1 MHSPSPLIRPLL
13 ILAALAALVVAASG
27 CGTTNADTNRG
38 RVLFIQKCGIC
49 HTMAQ
54 AGTTAQIGPDLD
66 DAFASAREI
75 GQNGDTVE
83 GIVSAQIESPRPVN
97 GNPAI
102 SMPPDIVSGQDLDD
116 VSAYVAQYAG
126 VPGAA
131 PPTVPGGP
139 GAQVFANN
147 GCGGC
152 HTLAAA
158 KSGGVTGPNLDE
170 VLPGHERGDGPRVDR
185 RPQQRRR
192 LGLPAERDAPGLRA
206 GSDRE
211 RTRTTSSGTCS
222 KKPPAAN
229 LRPPAPSPKA
239 ELGAAAGRC
248 DDPLTMRQRLRDRL
262 EISPGR
268 YAQVT
273 AVALAALALIVLTG
287 AAVRLTGSGLGCPD
301 WPKCYG
307 GTTPPLE
314 SHAVIE
320 YGNRLLTGFVGFAVI
335 AASVLAFFR
344 RPYRWHLALFGA
356 LLPLGVVG
364 QAILGALVVK
374 YHLAPGLV
382 MSHFILSMMLLDAA
396 FALAWCSRYEPW
408 ERRRSSDRLGVW
420 SVRALIPLGQLT
432 ILAGTIATASGPHA
446 GAHEGQLVH
455 RFTFEGAKTLEWVVQ
470 RHATLATVY
479 GLAAIAVWFLLRRPG
494 GDRRAVK
501 PLAVVLGLLA
511 LQGAIGGLQW
521 ALELPSEMVWVH
533 VAIATLNWLA
543 MLWTVAAAGRLEP
556 SGQPL
561 GASGR
566 GAEGRASAPAGAL

>member
-1 MHSPSPLIRPLL
+1 M
-13 ILAALAALVVAASG
+13 
-27 CGTTNADTNRG
+27 
-38 RVLFIQKCGIC
+38 
-49 HTMAQ
+49 
-54 AGTTAQIGPDLD
+54 
-66 DAFASAREI
+66 
-75 GQNGDTVE
+75 
-83 GIVSAQIESPRPVN
+83 
-97 GNPAI
+97 
-102 SMPPDIVSGQDLDD
+102 
-116 VSAYVAQYAG
+116 
-126 VPGAA
+126 
-131 PPTVPGGP
+131 
-139 GAQVFANN
+139 
-147 GCGGC
+147 
-152 HTLAAA
+152 
-158 KSGGVTGPNLDE
+158 
-170 VLPGHERGDGPRVDR
+170 
-185 RPQQRRR
+185 
-192 LGLPAERDAPGLRA
+192 
-206 GSDRE
+206 RE
-211 RTRTTSSGTCS
+211 RLQ
-222 KKPPAAN
+222 N
-229 LRPPAPSPKA
+229 
-239 ELGAAAGRC
+239 
-248 DDPLTMRQRLRDRL
+248 RL
-262 EISPGR
+262 EISPER

-314 SHAVIE
+314 AHAVIE

-335 AASVLAFFR
+335 AASALAFFR

-408 ERRRSSDRLGVW
+408 ERRRSGDRLGVW

-446 GAHEGQLVH
+446 GDHDGELVH
-455 RFTFEGAKTLEWVVQ
+455 RFTFEGVDTLAWVVE
-470 RHATLATVY
+470 RHAVLATVY
-479 GLAAIAVWFLLRRPG
+479 GLAAIGVWFLLRRPG

-521 ALELPSEMVWVH
+521 ALELPAGIVWVH
-533 VAIATLNWLA
+533 IAIATLNWLA

-556 SGQPL
+556 RPEARPAGE
-561 GASGR
+561 GA
-566 GAEGRASAPAGAL
+566 APARTGAAA